1 MRRLLAGT
9 VFAALITTAIT
20 TASAQQ
26 TVVGREADIVD
37 LRLGQ
42 RVQVDDGAC
51 PAGQIKEILGAKL
64 GPNGV
69 IRTAKCVPR
78 AGSKG

>member
-1 MRRLLAGT
+1 MALA
-9 VFAALITTAIT
+9 APAL
-20 TASAQQ
+20 AQQ
-26 TVVGREADIVD
+26 TIVGRESEIVD

-42 RVQVDDGAC
+42 RVLVDDGAC

-64 GPNGV
+64 GPDGV
-69 IRTAKCVPR
+69 IRNARCVPR

>member
-1 MRRLLAGT
+1 MMRIRI
-9 VFAALITTAIT
+9 ALIGIMMM
-20 TASAQQ
+20 ASPAFAVDQ
-26 TVVGREADIVD
+26 VSRERDIVD

-78 AGSKG
+78 AGSKS

>member
-1 MRRLLAGT
+1 MRLILAGAML
-9 VFAALITTAIT
+9 AALIAP
-20 TASAQQ
+20 AAAQQ
-26 TVVGREADIVD
+26 TVVGREQEIID

-69 IRTAKCVPR
+69 IRTARCVPR
-78 AGSKG
+78 AGSKS

>member
-1 MRRLLAGT
+1 MMRIVIGVIGLALLGSSA
-9 VFAALITTAIT
+9 FAAEQV
-20 TASAQQ
+20 S
-26 TVVGREADIVD
+26 REQEIVD

-69 IRTAKCVPR
+69 IRSAKCVPR
-78 AGSKG
+78 AGSKS